1 MCSSSLERFS
11 QIMSKPKCEGLI
23 SGFLIAANVILFLL
37 SLVLIGA
44 SSFILW
50 NRQLLFFLLN
60 TFGTRFFPRNFTIP
74 QDNLN
79 EIAAQIWALMYPMAG
94 LTLFVGLLLFV
105 ATLLAFVGV
114 GLSRPEVLIGHAAVM
129 GLLILMHVILVLIYF
144 INKQLFVGNVRDLMI
159 RTFQNFTTFDNSTT
173 AYFNALISQVFP
185 SVCCRPDST
194 GTAPNQCPANFTG
207 TSYIETGCKFLIEE
221 RLITL
226 TDYFANFSFIVMII
240 TVLTFIL
247 AVLIIFYTK
256 IN

>member
-1 MCSSSLERFS
+1 
-11 QIMSKPKCEGLI
+11 MSTPKCEGLI

-60 TFGTRFFPRNFTIP
+60 NFGTRFFPQNFTIP

-79 EIAAQIWALMYPMAG
+79 EIAAQIWAVMYPMAG

-114 GLSRPEVLIGHAAVM
+114 GLSRPEVLIGHAAVI

-173 AYFNALISQVFP
+173 AYFNAMISQV
-185 SVCCRPDST
+185 
-194 GTAPNQCPANFTG
+194 
-207 TSYIETGCKFLIEE
+207 
-221 RLITL
+221 
-226 TDYFANFSFIVMII
+226 TDGIYG
-240 TVLTFIL
+240 
-247 AVLIIFYTK
+247 
-256 IN
+256 